1 MLFHFGSVKRH
12 LMHQVK
18 SCRNWIATSSSRL
31 LWSRSRE
38 GFRQKL
44 LTPCLHHEEEIIEK
58 WSQKLSKPFLMIRLG
73 GRSQCYKTI
82 LYNQY
87 RIEVDKS
94 VEFWGY
100 FDVHR
105 ADVINRFWSRV
116 TMLSVR
122 PDWAIYCTL
131 GQLFKACGNNYFAQ
145 ISHILGNFCKGVKI
159 FNFSSGIIFGNFY
172 RHLAT
177 FYWSYC
183 LTTPP
188 SKGRKRFG
196 DDITDKKFDGY
207 RAKEL
212 ELGQSDQIWQFLKFS
227 VANLLAKLAQIIG
240 DNLVNFKNITF

>member
-1 MLFHFGSVKRH
+1 MLCF
-12 LMHQVK
+12 
-18 SCRNWIATSSSRL
+18 CRNL
-31 LWSRSRE
+31 YE
-38 GFRQKL
+38 PFYKN
-44 LTPCLHHEEEIIEK
+44 IENK
-58 WSQKLSKPFLMIRLG
+58 SKEKYRRFYFVDVSFWLDNRVTRLG
-73 GRSQCYKTI
+73 DS
-82 LYNQY
+82 LH
-87 RIEVDKS
+87 
-94 VEFWGY
+94 
-100 FDVHR
+100 FD
-105 ADVINRFWSRV
+105 
-116 TMLSVR
+116 
-122 PDWAIYCTL
+122 
-131 GQLFKACGNNYFAQ
+131 QLFKACGNNYFAQ

-240 DNLVNFKNITF
+240 DNLVNFKNTSK